1 MRAYERL
8 MNYAKVHTTSQ
19 DGTGRTPTTERQLD
33 LARMLAEEM
42 RAMGIADAR
51 VDGFGYVY
59 GSLPATPGCEKSPAI
74 GWIAHMDTAQA
85 FSGENVKPI
94 LHENYDGGD
103 VALPQCGRVLKTSE
117 FPFLKELKGKTLI
130 TADGSTLLG
139 ADDKAGIAEI
149 LTACCRRGRCLSTP
163 RAGRAFSTWTLCPET
178 RLLRVWNIS
187 CATMTGKSLRR
198 ARSCCAAWK
207 RP

>member
-74 GWIAHMDTAQA
+74 GWIAHMDTAQ
-85 FSGENVKPI
+85 
-94 LHENYDGGD
+94 
-103 VALPQCGRVLKTSE
+103 
-117 FPFLKELKGKTLI
+117 
-130 TADGSTLLG
+130 
-139 ADDKAGIAEI
+139 GI
-149 LTACCRRGRCLSTP
+149 
-163 RAGRAFSTWTLCPET
+163 
-178 RLLRVWNIS
+178 
-187 CATMTGKSLRR
+187 LRR
-198 ARSCCAAWK
+198 ECEAHSA
-207 RP
+207 

>member
-1 MRAYERL
+1 MRAMNPR
-8 MNYAKVHTTSQ
+8 NYAKVHHHTQTH
-19 DGTGRTPTTERQLD
+19 GRTPTTERQLD
-33 LARMLAEEM
+33 LARCWEEM

-139 ADDKAGIAEI
+139 ADDKAGI
-149 LTACCRRGRCLSTP
+149 GRY
-163 RAGRAFSTWTLCPET
+163 
-178 RLLRVWNIS
+178 
-187 CATMTGKSLRR
+187 
-198 ARSCCAAWK
+198 
-207 RP
+207 

>member
-1 MRAYERL
+1 
-8 MNYAKVHTTSQ
+8 
-19 DGTGRTPTTERQLD
+19 
-33 LARMLAEEM
+33 
-42 RAMGIADAR
+42 MGIADAR

-139 ADDKAGIAEI
+139 ADDKAGI
-149 LTACCRRGRCLSTP
+149 GRY
-163 RAGRAFSTWTLCPET
+163 
-178 RLLRVWNIS
+178 
-187 CATMTGKSLRR
+187 
-198 ARSCCAAWK
+198 
-207 RP
+207 